1 MKKDWDLSQAQFD
14 TLLNWLSED
23 REKAGE
29 KYEEIRNSL
38 VRLFELKGC
47 SDSQTLAD
55 ETINRLTAKIHT
67 LELKDNIKPIAV
79 FLGFAKNIYLEN
91 LRQKESQFEPDLY
104 RIKAEKDSTNNE
116 YLDYLEECLKKR
128 STQERELI
136 LAFYEK
142 DKSEKLEQRRKLAEK
157 LKIAAGT
164 MHTRVHRIR
173 LSLQKCI
180 ESKINL

>member
-1 MKKDWDLSQAQFD
+1 MKKDWELSQEKFD
-14 TLLNWLSED
+14 TLLDWLSED

-47 SDSQTLAD
+47 VDSQTLAD
-55 ETINRLTAKIHT
+55 ETINRFISKIHT
-67 LELKDNIKPIAV
+67 LELNNNVKPITI
-79 FLGFAKNIYLEN
+79 FYGFAKNVRLES
-91 LRQKESQFEPDLY
+91 LRRKESQLEPELY
-104 RIKAEKDSTNNE
+104 KLTVAENNSNE

-128 STQERELI
+128 SPAEKDLI
-136 LAFYEK
+136 LGYYEK
-142 DKSEKLEQRRKLAEK
+142 DKSEKFEQRRLLAQKLN
-157 LKIAAGT
+157 IAVSA

>member
-1 MKKDWDLSQAQFD
+1 MKKNWELSQVQFD

-47 SDSQTLAD
+47 YDSQTLAD
-55 ETINRLTAKIHT
+55 ETINRLTSKIHT
-67 LELKDNIKPIAV
+67 LELKDDIKPATI
-79 FLGFAKNIYLEN
+79 FFGFAKNIYLES
-91 LRQKESQFEPDLY
+91 LRQKESQLEPDLHK
-104 RIKAEKDSTNNE
+104 ITVEESDSNT

-128 STQERELI
+128 SAEERELI
-136 LAFYEK
+136 LTYYEK
-142 DKSEKLEQRRKLAEK
+142 DKSEKFEQRRKLAQK
-157 LKIAAGT
+157 LNIAVSA